1 MDILEDWAAIR
12 KVNLEVFLSELFFF
26 FLDMRAVFIF
36 LYLLFCFPIT
46 TASLFPIKKWGA
58 ITDFFFL
65 RQKGHWQ
72 GEDKKVGHYL
82 IYLHFQNN
90 FAIVG
95 LWYKQIDHLFGM
107 ANVPVDLTTLLCTW
121 LWQIFVRTSANK
133 IQFKRL
139 VGHT

>member
-12 KVNLEVFLSELFFF
+12 KVNLEVFLSEFFF
-26 FLDMRAVFIF
+26 FGYESCIYFSVFIV
-36 LYLLFCFPIT
+36 LFSNYNCW
-46 TASLFPIKKWGA
+46 SVSNKKMMCYNR
-58 ITDFFFL
+58 IFFFE

-95 LWYKQIDHLFGM
+95 HWYKQIDHLFGM
-107 ANVPVDLTTLLCTW
+107 ANMPVDLTTFLCTW
-121 LWQIFVRTSANK
+121 LWQIFVRTPANK

-139 VGHT
+139 VGLT

>member
-12 KVNLEVFLSELFFF
+12 KVNLEVFLSEFFF
-26 FLDMRAVFIF
+26 FFGYESCIYFSVFIVLF
-36 LYLLFCFPIT
+36 SNYNYQSVSNKKNDVLYHI
-46 TASLFPIKKWGA
+46 
-58 ITDFFFL
+58 FFL

>member
-12 KVNLEVFLSELFFF
+12 KVNLEVFLSEFFF
-26 FLDMRAVFIF
+26 FWIWE
-36 LYLLFCFPIT
+36 LYLFFCIIVLFSNYNCQ
-46 TASLFPIKKWGA
+46 SVSNKKMRCYNR
-58 ITDFFFL
+58 IFFL

-82 IYLHFQNN
+82 IYLYFQNN

-95 LWYKQIDHLFGM
+95 HWYKQIDHLFGM
-107 ANVPVDLTTLLCTW
+107 ANMPVDLTTFLCTW
-121 LWQIFVRTSANK
+121 LWQIFVRTPANK

>member
-12 KVNLEVFLSELFFF
+12 KVNLEVFLSEFFF
-26 FLDMRAVFIF
+26 FFGYESCIYFSVFIVLF
-36 LYLLFCFPIT
+36 SNYNYQSVSNKKNDVLYHI
-46 TASLFPIKKWGA
+46 
-58 ITDFFFL
+58 FFL

-95 LWYKQIDHLFGM
+95 HWYKQIDHLFGM
-107 ANVPVDLTTLLCTW
+107 ANMPVDLTTLLCTW
-121 LWQIFVRTSANK
+121 LWQIFVRTTANT